1 MSRLKASLAA
11 LALVAGAGL
20 AVGTAAPASA
30 ATICEQFGS
39 AVVGNYIVQNNRWGT
54 SATQCINTTSN
65 GFQITQSGAN
75 NPTNGA
81 PAAYPSMLYGV
92 HYTLKT
98 PNTILP
104 LAVSNSAFS
113 GISTSVS
120 MSYPSSGVWDAA
132 YDVWFDPTPRTDG
145 QNTGAELMVW
155 LNHQGSIQPVGSK
168 VGSFSGANGTWDVWF
183 GNIGWNVV
191 SYVRTQGTGSL
202 SFNVSTFYND
212 MLNRGYAQRS
222 WYLTSIQA
230 GFEPWVGGAG
240 LAVNSFSVSTGGQP
254 PQTTTTTTP
263 PRTTTTTTPPR
274 NTTTTTP
281 PRTTTNGGG
290 GSKSCSASLKVTGQW
305 QGGWQGEVTVT
316 AGSSSISGWTAN
328 WTFGNGA
335 SLNQVWNAT
344 ANTGSSSV
352 TAKNVNYNGSLGAG
366 ASATFGFIGNGSPNA
381 PSVSC
386 TAS

>member
-1 MSRLKASLAA
+1 
-11 LALVAGAGL
+11 
-20 AVGTAAPASA
+20 
-30 ATICEQFGS
+30 
-39 AVVGNYIVQNNRWGT
+39 
-54 SATQCINTTSN
+54 
-65 GFQITQSGAN
+65 
-75 NPTNGA
+75 
-81 PAAYPSMLYGV
+81 V
-92 HYTLKT
+92 HYTLKS

-155 LNHQGSIQPVGSK
+155 LNHQGSIQPVGSR
-168 VGSFSGANGTWDVWF
+168 VGSFSGAGGTWDVWF

-191 SYVRTQGTGSL
+191 SYVRTSATSSL

-212 MLNRGYAQRS
+212 MLSRGYAQRS

-230 GFEPWVGGAG
+230 GFEPWQGGAG
-240 LAVNSFSVSTGGQP
+240 LAVNSFSVNTNGGGGGGGGG
-254 PQTTTTTTP
+254 QTTTTTT
-263 PRTTTTTTPPR
+263 RSTTTTTSSS
-274 NTTTTTP
+274 
-281 PRTTTNGGG
+281 GGG
-290 GSKSCSASLKVTGQW
+290 GGGGTKSCSASLKVTGQW

-316 AGSSSISGWTAN
+316 AGSSSISGWTTN

-335 SLNQVWNAT
+335 SLNQVWNAQ

-352 TAKNVNYNGSLGAG
+352 TAKNVQYNGSIGAG
-366 ASATFGFIGNGSPNA
+366 GSATFGFIGNGSPNT

-386 TAS
+386 SAS

>member
-1 MSRLKASLAA
+1 M
-11 LALVAGAGL
+11 VAGAGL
-20 AVGTAAPASA
+20 AVSTAAPASA

-39 AVVGNYIVQNNRWGT
+39 VVVGNYIVQNNRWGT
-54 SATQCINTTSN
+54 SAQQCIETSSN
-65 GFQITQSGAN
+65 GFRVTQSGAN

-92 HYTLKT
+92 HYTLRT

-104 LAVSNSAFS
+104 LRVSDSAFR

-120 MSYPSSGVWDAA
+120 MSYPSSGIWDAA

-155 LNHQGSIQPVGSK
+155 LNKQGSIQPVGSR
-168 VGSFSGANGTWDVWF
+168 VGSFSGAGGSWDVWF

-191 SYVRTQGTGSL
+191 SYVRTSGTGSL
-202 SFNVSTFYND
+202 SFPVSTFYDD
-212 MLNRGYAQRS
+212 MLKRGYAQSS

-230 GFEPWVGGAG
+230 GFEPWQGGAG
-240 LAVNSFSVSTGGQP
+240 LAVNSFSVTTGGYNP
-254 PQTTTTTTP
+254 PPTTTTTTTP
-263 PRTTTTTTPPR
+263 PRTTTTTT
-274 NTTTTTP
+274 TTP
-281 PRTTTNGGG
+281 PRTTTTNGGG
-290 GSKSCSASLKVTGQW
+290 GGTKSCSASLKVTGQW

-352 TAKNVNYNGSLGAG
+352 TAKNLNYNGSLGSG
-366 ASATFGFIGNGSPNA
+366 ASTTFGFIGNGSPNA

-386 TAS
+386 SAS